1 MSKQLIISI
10 GREYG
15 SGGHEI
21 AMKIAEKYG
30 LPLYGHNILD
40 QIAKDRGLDVK
51 VLEEY
56 DEKKRNMFLTRTVR
70 GMTNSPEH
78 SVANLQFDF
87 LRDKAA
93 AGESFVVVGRCS
105 EKVLAGTEGLITF
118 FILGDKSAKTE
129 RIMKL
134 HHMNRHDAEVFIE
147 EKDRRRKRYHNA
159 HCELH
164 WGDSRAYELS
174 INSSKLG
181 IDETVRIMCEYIDAR
196 KA

>member
-30 LPLYGHNILD
+30 LPLYDHSILD

-93 AGESFVVVGRCS
+93 SGESFVVVGRCA

-164 WGDSRAYELS
+164 WGDSR
-174 INSSKLG
+174 G
-181 IDETVRIMCEYIDAR
+181 DR
-196 KA
+196 KSVV

>member
-21 AMKIAEKYG
+21 ATKIAEKYG
-30 LPLYGHNILD
+30 LPLYDHNILD
-40 QIAKDRGLDVK
+40 QIAQDRGLDVK
-51 VLEEY
+51 LLEEY
-56 DEKKRNMFLTRTVR
+56 DEKKRNMLLTRTVR
-70 GMTNSPEH
+70 GMTNSPEN

-87 LRDKAA
+87 LKDKAA
-93 AGESFVVVGRCS
+93 SGESFVIVGRCA

-118 FILGDKSAKTE
+118 FILGDKNAKTE

-134 HHMNRHDAEVFIE
+134 HHMNRHDAEVFIA
-147 EKDRRRKRYHNA
+147 EKDRRRKRYHNSR
-159 HCELH
+159 CELH
-164 WGDSRAYELS
+164 WGDSRAYEFS

-196 KA
+196 RA

>member
-30 LPLYGHNILD
+30 LPLYDHSILD

-93 AGESFVVVGRCS
+93 AGESFVVVGRCVNGTDIS
-105 EKVLAGTEGLITF
+105 KYTEKEMQKLRGKLFAMVFQDPMTALNPTSQAAGHRSPHTR
-118 FILGDKSAKTE
+118 S
-129 RIMKL
+129 
-134 HHMNRHDAEVFIE
+134 V
-147 EKDRRRKRYHNA
+147 
-159 HCELH
+159 
-164 WGDSRAYELS
+164 SRLLRENPA
-174 INSSKLG
+174 
-181 IDETVRIMCEYIDAR
+181 A
-196 KA
+196 